1 MTSVQRDTF
10 FPLPQRQRLA
20 CAVLL
25 ALLPLAAG
33 AQQAAPAPVEAAQD
47 AGVKTVTIN
56 EYIVRGNT
64 VLDARQIEQ
73 AVEPYLGPG
82 RTLADVEK
90 ARDAVN
96 ALYQQ
101 AGYQSVYV
109 DLPEQQVSG
118 CVVLL
123 KVQQTPIGRLRVVGA
138 AYDSPAR
145 IREQVPSLAEGEVP
159 DFDAAQAELG
169 ALNQGGRRQVLPL
182 VREGAMPGT
191 MDVDL
196 QVDDRSPW
204 RASAAVN
211 NDHSAD
217 TEKLRLSAS
226 LAHENLW
233 QRGHSANIGVYL
245 APEDTKQAKVFSA
258 GYTAPFAGTPWSI
271 EASGYISDSR
281 VLNAG
286 GQGGAGSGTNVIG
299 DGHSIGVKLNYL
311 LPSSTTWWRQLS
323 IGVDFKDTREDT
335 QVGKDRLLSPLKYAP
350 LTLGFVGVRQGAS
363 DQTSISTSLVAG
375 TRRLLGYGSGGDD
388 FFQKRY
394 WADPSFVAFKAD
406 VSNTHTFDSDWQ
418 WYARAALQVT
428 DAPLVSAEQFAA
440 GGMYTVR
447 GYLSAEAIGDY
458 GGLANLEWRTPAWSL
473 WSGSDLRLY
482 TFADAAYLRL
492 RRPLP
497 EQTSKYNLAPLG
509 IGAQLRLGEHLQLR
523 LDYAWPYSDGPVTPR
538 DDKRLHFNI
547 STSY

>member
-1 MTSVQRDTF
+1 MMPVHRGTQ
-10 FPLPQRQRLA
+10 PLPAHRRTLVVALA
-20 CAVLL
+20 L
-25 ALLPLAAG
+25 ALLPPVALAQQGGAAAAG
-33 AQQAAPAPVEAAQD
+33 SAPA
-47 AGVKTVTIN
+47 TVTIN
-56 EYIVRGNT
+56 EYIVRGNSL
-64 VLDARQIEQ
+64 LDARQIER

-82 RTLADVEK
+82 RTLADVEQ

-96 ALYQQ
+96 ALYQK

-109 DLPEQQVSG
+109 ELPEQQVSAG
-118 CVVLL
+118 VVLL

-138 AYDSPAR
+138 TYDSPAR
-145 IREQVPSLAEGEVP
+145 IREQVPSLAEGKVP
-159 DFDAAQAELG
+159 DFDRAQQELT
-169 ALNQGGRRQVLPL
+169 ALNQGGRRQVMPL
-182 VREGAMPGT
+182 VREGALPGT

-204 RASAAVN
+204 RASAALN

-226 LAHENLW
+226 LSHENLW
-233 QRGHSANIGVYL
+233 QRGHSATIGVFL
-245 APEDTKQAKVFSA
+245 APEDTQQAKVFSA
-258 GYTAPFAGTPWSI
+258 SYSAPFAGTPWSV
-271 EASGYISDSR
+271 EASGYVSDSR

-286 GQGGAGSGTNVIG
+286 GQGGAGTGTNVIG
-299 DGHSIGVKLNYL
+299 DGHSIGIKLNYR
-311 LPSSTTWWRQLS
+311 LPGSAAWWRQLS
-323 IGVDFKDTREDT
+323 LGVDFKDTKEDT
-335 QVGKDRLLSPLKYAP
+335 QIGNDSLRTPLKYAP
-350 LTLGFVGVRQGAS
+350 LTLGFAGVRQGDH
-363 DQTSISTSLVAG
+363 DQTSITASVVAG
-375 TRRLLGYGSGGDD
+375 TRRLLGYGSDGDA

-394 WADPSFVAFKAD
+394 WADPSFMAFKAD

-418 WYARAALQVT
+418 WHVRGAVQVT

-497 EQTSKYNLAPLG
+497 EQASKYNLASLG

-523 LDYAWPYSDGPVTPR
+523 LDYAWPYSDGPITRR
-538 DDKRLHFNI
+538 DDRRLHFNI